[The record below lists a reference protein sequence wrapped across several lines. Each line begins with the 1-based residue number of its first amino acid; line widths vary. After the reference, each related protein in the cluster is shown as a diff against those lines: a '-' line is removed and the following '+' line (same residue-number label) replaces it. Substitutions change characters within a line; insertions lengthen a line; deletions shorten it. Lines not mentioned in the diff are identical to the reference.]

1 MELFTE
7 EHFPTT
13 KFLFF
18 TGKGGVGKTSVASSL
33 SLVLAK
39 KNQKVLLIS
48 TDPASNLQDVF
59 GQTLTNKPSL
69 IQGTT
74 HLYALNLDPVQAAA
88 EYKEKIIAPYQGKMP
103 ASCTGFNGRTNVR
116 CLYRRNCCV

>member
-74 HLYALNLDPVQAAA
+74 HLYALNLIQFKPLLNIKKKSLHPTKVKCRKLYWLQWKNKCQVPV
-88 EYKEKIIAPYQGKMP
+88 P
-103 ASCTGFNGRTNVR
+103 
-116 CLYRRNCCV
+116 